1 MQGFT
6 HAVTLD
12 SYQLQEISI
21 SLPWKSD
28 IGIYCFNIL
37 LITMATSFR
46 QKINIE
52 TQILQDTLCQIELT
66 DTYRVFHP
74 KEQKTHSSQVHKK
87 QSNY

>member
-21 SLPWKSD
+21 SHPWKSD
-28 IGIYCFNIL
+28 IGICCIKVL
-37 LITMATSFR
+37 LISMATSFR

-52 TQILQDTLCQIELT
+52 TQILQDTLYQIELT
-66 DTYRVFHP
+66 DTYKVLHP
-74 KEQKTHSSQVHKK
+74 KNRKHILPKCTR
-87 QSNY
+87 NN

>member
-1 MQGFT
+1 MLMQGFT

-12 SYQLQEISI
+12 SYQLQISI

-37 LITMATSFR
+37 LITMGTSFR

-52 TQILQDTLCQIELT
+52 IQILQDTLYQIELT
-66 DTYRVFHP
+66 DTYRVCHP
-74 KEQKTHSSQVHKK
+74 K
-87 QSNY
+87 